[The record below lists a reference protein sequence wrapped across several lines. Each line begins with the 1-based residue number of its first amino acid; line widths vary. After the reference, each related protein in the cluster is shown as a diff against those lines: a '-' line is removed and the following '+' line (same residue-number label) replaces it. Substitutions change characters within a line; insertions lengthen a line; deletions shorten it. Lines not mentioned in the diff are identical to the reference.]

1 MNINAA
7 FPSKYIKAA
16 EVPEEGIAVKIASVD
31 VEDVDGKGSRKP
43 VVYFRGGKKGL
54 VLNVTN
60 SKKIAQLIGT
70 AETDE
75 WVDRAVTLYRSE
87 TEYAGETVDCIRVR
101 SSSKNGGKAKPAPA
115 VEPEPLDD
123 DFPFNDSE

>member
-16 EVPEEGIAVKIASVD
+16 EVPEEGVTLKVANVD

-43 VVYFRGGKKGL
+43 VVYFRKAKKGL

-60 SKKIAQLIGT
+60 SKKIAQLLGT

-75 WVDRAVTLYRSE
+75 WVDRSVTLYRSE

-101 SSSKNGGKAKPAPA
+101 AAKNGQPSK
-115 VEPEPLDD
+115 PEPLPEPVSELTDD
-123 DFPFNDSE
+123 QIPF

>member
-16 EVPEEGIAVKIASVD
+16 EVPEEGVTLKVANVD

-43 VVYFRGGKKGL
+43 VVYFRKAKKGL

-60 SKKIAQLIGT
+60 SKKIAQLLGT

-75 WVDRAVTLYRSE
+75 WVDRSVTLYRSE

-101 SSSKNGGKAKPAPA
+101 AAKNGQSSK
-115 VEPEPLDD
+115 PEPLPEPVSELTDD
-123 DFPFNDSE
+123 QIPF

>member
-16 EVPEEGIAVKIASVD
+16 EVPEEGVTVKIANVD

-60 SKKIAQLIGT
+60 SKKIAQLLGT

-75 WVDRAVTLYRSE
+75 WGERAITLYRSE

-101 SSSKNGGKAKPAPA
+101 ASKNGSKPVVPPPP
-115 VEPEPLDD
+115 VEPAGDLTDD
-123 DFPFNDSE
+123 DIPF